1 MTVRDNNLPLR
12 IYITGTPGTGKTS
25 VAKLLSEKLSME
37 FLEIND
43 LILQEGYNLGYDIDR
58 DTTIADDELLRGFL
72 NQKLSSTNRICIAGG
87 VILSNSLFDHVIILH
102 SSIPT
107 LRRRLASRKYSEKK
121 IETNIEAEIMNII
134 YYETV
139 EGFPAEKV
147 IEITN
152 DNRDVE
158 NTCDEIISVIG

>member
-1 MTVRDNNLPLR
+1 
-12 IYITGTPGTGKTS
+12 
-25 VAKLLSEKLSME
+25 
-37 FLEIND
+37 
-43 LILQEGYNLGYDIDR
+43 
-58 DTTIADDELLRGFL
+58 
-72 NQKLSSTNRICIAGG
+72 
-87 VILSNSLFDHVIILH
+87 
-102 SSIPT
+102 

-152 DNRDVE
+152 DNRNVE
-158 NTCDEIISVIG
+158 NTCNEIISVIG